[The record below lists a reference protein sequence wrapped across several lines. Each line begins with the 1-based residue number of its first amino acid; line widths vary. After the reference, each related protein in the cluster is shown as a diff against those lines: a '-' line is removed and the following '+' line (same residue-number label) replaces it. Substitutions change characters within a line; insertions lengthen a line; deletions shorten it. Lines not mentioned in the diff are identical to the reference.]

1 MGITGLLPF
10 LKKIHVPTNISQF
23 QGATVAV
30 DVYCWL
36 HKGAFSCAEKLAFGE
51 DTDQY
56 IYYCMKYVNF
66 MISKNLKPILV
77 FDGCHLPS
85 KKDVEDSR
93 RERRKVYRQKA
104 AQFLKEGKRSE
115 ARECL
120 QRCVDITPDMARKLI
135 EVCQKQGIDC
145 IVAPYE
151 ADAQLAYLAQSG
163 IAQII
168 VTEDSDLLLFGC
180 DKVIFKMDLY
190 GNGIMIEKSR
200 LNEVVDIRD
209 GFYTFSKFRHMC
221 ILSGCDYLSSLP
233 GIGLANACKVFKLA
247 RQADLRQLLRKI
259 PSYLNKSFS
268 VPNDYI
274 EGFIRAENTFLY
286 QLIFDPLTRKL
297 VPLNPYAEDLRPDD
311 LHYAGE
317 YIPTSEAFNIALG
330 NTDIQ
335 TRKKLSSFNP
345 DTDLNSGPEVA
356 AKYNGPHMLSIWN
369 RNYRIL
375 SKGLQEKSPLK
386 ERPSLKNK
394 EIVTEFKV
402 AQQPRKRLRNVENC
416 LESKSDN
423 ELSHIYSLE
432 SPSVKKTKLPSKI
445 DENACVIDESVLIL
459 RSLLN
464 EQDDESSNDKPTTD
478 EECLETDFTSI
489 KESKISHLDT
499 NPSNESQN
507 PDSMAVLSKENS
519 SQIQEAAKQTDMK
532 QKLNSTHQ
540 NKFAIFKEVK
550 RFDINAP
557 KVQSRYFRPE
567 KEEEK
572 KEDNVTTKPS
582 RLSQLFKEETACPK
596 VMEDK
601 SANNNNNGDDDD
613 DDDDKIED
621 NNNNNNNNNSQNVSP
636 SGVNKEIK
644 LQNKTLSVL
653 SAFSWGKRSTS
664 YGSTNKL
671 TPEPV
676 PQGSDDEVCELSPI
690 PQISDGTKEAAS
702 TTDWTSDTRANSTM
716 NSLENGSELFD
727 SGIGCSPPA
736 LSRSSSKL
744 EADIIDLDTGSQ
756 QSVMGLESASQ
767 QSVMGL
773 ESASQQS
780 VMGLE
785 TGSKQSIM
793 GLETCSQDTV
803 FGFNSLFLSSQ
814 VGTPRIS
821 TAASKSPKTPKC
833 RVSGLSKKTTK
844 KSSSVAAIKKLDG
857 QQSIK
862 DMFAKF
868 AYTKESKSRMA

>member
-93 RERRKVYRQKA
+93 RDRRKVYRQKA

-115 ARECL
+115 AKECL

-151 ADAQLAYLAQSG
+151 ADAQLAYLSQSG
-163 IAQII
+163 IAQIV

-180 DKVIFKMDLY
+180 DRVIFKMDFY

-200 LNEVVDIRD
+200 LNEAIDIRD
-209 GFYTFSKFRHMC
+209 GFYTFNKFRHLC

-268 VPNDYI
+268 VPNEYI

-297 VPLNPYAEDLRPDD
+297 LPLNPYPEDLTPDD
-311 LHYAGE
+311 LHYAGT
-317 YIPTSEAFNIALG
+317 YIPRSEAFDIALG

-335 TRKKLSSFNP
+335 TRKKLSNFNP
-345 DTDLNSGPEVA
+345 DTDLNPGPEVA

-375 SKGLQEKSPLK
+375 SKRLQEKSPLK
-386 ERPSLKNK
+386 ERPILKNK

-402 AQQPRKRLRNVENC
+402 TQQPRKRLRNVENC

-423 ELSHIYSLE
+423 ELSHIYSPE

-445 DENACVIDESVLIL
+445 EENACVTDESVDIL
-459 RSLLN
+459 SSLLD
-464 EQDDESSNDKPTTD
+464 EQDDESSNDKPTRD
-478 EECLETDFTSI
+478 EKCQKTDFTSI
-489 KESKISHLDT
+489 KESKTSCLDPDQSSE
-499 NPSNESQN
+499 NQN
-507 PDSMAVLSKENS
+507 PDSMPVLSKKNS
-519 SQIQEAAKQTDMK
+519 SQVEEAAKQTDMK

-540 NKFAIFKEVK
+540 NKFAVFKEVSK

-557 KVQSRYFRPE
+557 KVQSRYFRPV

-572 KEDNVTTKPS
+572 KEENVTTKPS
-582 RLSQLFKEETACPK
+582 RLSQLFKEET
-596 VMEDK
+596 EDK
-601 SANNNNNGDDDD
+601 SVNNNNGDEDD
-613 DDDDKIED
+613 DDDDKTED
-621 NNNNNNNNNSQNVSP
+621 NNNNSNNNDNKNNSQNVSP

-644 LQNKTLSVL
+644 LQNKTLSAL
-653 SAFSWGKRSTS
+653 SAFSWGKRRT
-664 YGSTNKL
+664 STNKL

-676 PQGSDDEVCELSPI
+676 PQGSEDEVCELSPI
-690 PQISDGTKEAAS
+690 PQISDSTNEAAS
-702 TTDWTSDTRANSTM
+702 TTDWTSYSRANSTV
-716 NSLENGSELFD
+716 NSSENGSELFD
-727 SGIGCSPPA
+727 SGIACSPLA

-744 EADIIDLDTGSQ
+744 EADLVELETG
-756 QSVMGLESASQ
+756 
-767 QSVMGL
+767 
-773 ESASQQS
+773 SQQS

-785 TGSKQSIM
+785 TGSQQSIM

-814 VGTPRIS
+814 EAQSSRCETPIFNIGTPKVPI
-821 TAASKSPKTPKC
+821 AASKSPKTPKC

-844 KSSSVAAIKKLDG
+844 KSSSAAAMKKLDG

-868 AYTKESKSRMA
+868 AYTKGSKSCVA